1 MSSQDIYLLINKEI
15 FTDPYYN
22 FCSTDNKKL
31 VAWYFLNVLSF
42 SEDQVKESVIRSDA
56 NHFIDLIL
64 FDDENG
70 VAYVAGT
77 DFRGI
82 HDKLDILSFNK
93 PFNFFKYM
101 ISASE
106 YELTGDPVLDRRS
119 FYFYDCIKRGYEI
132 VFLFIT
138 TASFDEQCV
147 SMVNAVKSRVS
158 ASFDFEFS
166 IELVDGQGLSE
177 RYYEADSLER
187 CKQQGFESLG
197 ALPENNSMY
206 ACDLPLEDR
215 RAMNLIVSKL
225 RNFWKSAGSILD
237 QELLPVG
244 EVKGAD
250 LQLFAIL
257 QGYCASNRMKNDL
270 LPPISVVYYNLE
282 RNFFTNRMIA
292 LSASWVSKAFAAA
305 KKRNRNLDSAGWI
318 RSEICLS
325 DIRNTVE
332 DFFSMYSS
340 SLVHGSSEASDYV
353 SRAYKVPDSE
363 FMLPCNRFFLIGKD
377 DMKASVKSARDMFYG
392 CMRESAISED
402 DIAAAD
408 GLISMMSERWM
419 SRMESL
425 FGKKDAYLGDCLAAI
440 SCIAVFGCFA
450 VFSEKRT
457 DVFPSFKAAI
467 DRLDAKYLLDELIRI
482 TEKSV
487 AKAYD
492 KQRSRSSG
500 TALMADAW
508 AGTRKCYSDSMVEI
522 SKYFRLLELMNGDS
536 SKIYAEYAKTFSMKT
551 KEFKYHLNDKGF
563 KEL

>member
-22 FCSTDNKKL
+22 FCNTDNKKL

-42 SEDQVKESVIRSDA
+42 SEEETKESVICSDV

-64 FDDENG
+64 FDDKNG
-70 VAYVAGT
+70 VAYIAGT

-106 YELTGDPVLDRRS
+106 YELTGDPVLDRKS
-119 FYFYDCIKRGYEI
+119 FYLYDCIKRGYKV

-147 SMVNAVKSRVS
+147 NTVNAVKSRTS
-158 ASFDFEFS
+158 ASFDFEFTV
-166 IELVDGQGLSE
+166 ELIDGQGLSD

-187 CKQQGFESLG
+187 CKQQDFESLG
-197 ALPENNSMY
+197 ALPESNGMY
-206 ACDLPLEDR
+206 ACDLPLEDK
-215 RAMNLIVSKL
+215 RAMSLIVPKL
-225 RNFWKSAGSILD
+225 RSFWKSGSPVLN
-237 QELLPVG
+237 QELLSIG
-244 EVKGAD
+244 DEKGAD

-257 QGYCASNRMKNDL
+257 QGYCASNKVKKDS
-270 LPPISVVYYNLE
+270 LPPVSLVYYNLE
-282 RNFFTNRMIA
+282 RNFFTNRIIT
-292 LSASWVSKAFAAA
+292 LSASWVSKAFSTA
-305 KKRNRNLDSAGWI
+305 KKRNHGLSSNAWI
-318 RSEICLS
+318 KSQTCLS
-325 DIRNTVE
+325 DVRNTAE
-332 DFFSMYSS
+332 EFFSMYSS
-340 SLVHGSSEASDYV
+340 SLVQGSSEASDYV
-353 SRAYKVPDSE
+353 SRAYRVPDSD

-377 DMKASVKSARDMFYG
+377 EMEASIKSARDIFYG
-392 CMRESAISED
+392 CIRESAISED
-402 DIAAAD
+402 DIAVAD
-408 GLISMMSERWM
+408 GLISRMSERWLD
-419 SRMESL
+419 RADSL
-425 FGKKDAYLGDCLAAI
+425 FGKRDVYLSDCLAAI
-440 SCIAVFGCFA
+440 SCLAIFGCFG
-450 VFSEKRT
+450 VFSEGRS
-457 DVFPSFKAAI
+457 DVFPSFKMAI

-492 KQRSRSSG
+492 RQRARSSG

-508 AGTRKCYSDSMVEI
+508 AGTRKCYSDSIGEVT
-522 SKYFRLLELMNGDS
+522 KYFNLLELMNGDS
-536 SKIYAEYAKTFSMKT
+536 SKIYAEYAKTFSVKS